1 MNGIPTSDFKT
12 TFEYF
17 YPRSLRVLSHGEY
30 VPHVNHI
37 EAHLEKGYTM
47 LTCNRK

>member
-17 YPRSLRVLSHGEY
+17 YPRSLRVLSHGVY

-37 EAHLEKGYTM
+37 EAHGKRIYNVHM
-47 LTCNRK
+47 Q